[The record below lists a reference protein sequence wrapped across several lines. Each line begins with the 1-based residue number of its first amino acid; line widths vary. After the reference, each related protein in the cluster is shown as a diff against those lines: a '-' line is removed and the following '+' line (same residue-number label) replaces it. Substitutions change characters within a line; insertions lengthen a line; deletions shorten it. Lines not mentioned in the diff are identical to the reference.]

1 MVPNNNKPLV
11 NTSVTFTCTS
21 NAVPKA
27 KYRFYRIDST
37 GESAVTSLTS
47 ETRGNL
53 VVSNILHTNSS
64 YNVTYKCVPYN
75 FLGNGPEKTVM
86 LDVQGS
92 HMIKFSNNHFIL

>member
-1 MVPNNNKPLV
+1 MIADNSKPLV

-37 GESAVTSLTS
+37 GESAVSSPIS
-47 ETRGNL
+47 ETRGIL